1 MTVSRAIRN
10 QAQTM
15 RGRITEEVGRVTHNR
30 RLQRRGRIDR
40 VSGNLKQAVQRT
52 KDAFRRNGNG
62 TR

>member
-40 VSGNLKQAVQRT
+40 VSGSLKQAVQRT
-52 KDAFRRNGNG
+52 KDAFGRNGSG
-62 TR
+62 SR